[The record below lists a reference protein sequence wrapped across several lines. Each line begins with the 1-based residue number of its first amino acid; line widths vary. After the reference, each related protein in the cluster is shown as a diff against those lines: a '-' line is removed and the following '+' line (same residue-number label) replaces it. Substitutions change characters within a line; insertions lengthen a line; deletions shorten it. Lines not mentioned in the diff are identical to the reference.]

1 MRIIYWIV
9 AFALVFLTFWFGFFR
24 KTAKKTADEIT
35 VPVEVKAVK
44 TGSIEETIELTGW
57 IRAKTVVDVKS
68 KVQGRIE
75 SLEAVLDGGSSV
87 PVEEGLR
94 VKKGQQLAVID
105 HDVHLAQVAAA
116 RADFQAREVELADA
130 EREKKRII
138 ALYEAGSA
146 TEQSKDKAVTAAD
159 LATARLALAGANLEL
174 AEISLRESTI
184 SSPID
189 GVVTAKHIDEGNL
202 IRVGDRIVT
211 VADMR
216 TVKIIVAAAEK
227 YSAKITAG
235 TPAKIG
241 VDAFPEKVFDA
252 KVYSIH
258 PALDEQTRTV
268 QSEIRLKNDD
278 LLLKPGMFAR
288 VTLITKRK
296 DDVVVIPRDV
306 VLGGKIDRHY
316 VYVVDSHAS
325 QSDNS
330 AKAGIIAC
338 KRFVKVGIS
347 QADRYEITEG
357 LKAGETLVVNGMNY
371 LADGMSVEVVQIEDI
386 R

>member
-57 IRAKTVVDVKS
+57 IKAKTVVDVKS

-75 SLEAVLDGGSSV
+75 SLEAVLDGGNSV
-87 PVEEGLR
+87 AVEEGLS

-116 RADFQAREVELADA
+116 RAGFQAREVELADA
-130 EREKKRII
+130 QREKKRII

-146 TEQSKDKAVTAAD
+146 TEQSRDKAVTAAD

-184 SSPID
+184 RSPID

-252 KVYSIH
+252 KIYSIY